1 MNHGH
6 ISFISERILVASEK
20 KSTLDDGRL
29 KNEKRINIVLIKKLK
44 FNSINRKMR

>member
-6 ISFISERILVASEK
+6 ISFIYERILVTSEK

-29 KNEKRINIVLIKKLK
+29 KNEKKDKHCTHKKIK
-44 FNSINRKMR
+44 I